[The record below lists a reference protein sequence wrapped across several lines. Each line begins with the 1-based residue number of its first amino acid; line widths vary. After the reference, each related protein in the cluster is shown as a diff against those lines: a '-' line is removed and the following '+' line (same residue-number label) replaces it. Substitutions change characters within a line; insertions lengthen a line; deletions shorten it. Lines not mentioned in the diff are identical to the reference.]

1 MSDISKINLSQETL
15 KKLIEL
21 NTDQLALKFSD
32 QQRMQQQHEFF
43 ESSLMK
49 MLEQYKKDELANGES
64 ETIVI
69 HKEKDEEIKQNESN
83 FEYYFVKDE
92 QLFASIRD
100 ELKSWQIETTFQK
113 IFFNTFLIK
122 KGSIGKYPFYAFVA
136 AYLKSELPSQQKQKL
151 MHLALRIVIH
161 LSTIKQSRSKVER
174 MLAHFRLLFLSEKAV
189 YENFRSLLDLEILHR
204 SDFYSLNDIWNLI
217 TAYFLKNAKHTTE
230 SDFSQQSTDPT
241 PVKTDADTQFLSLWR
256 STLNNIQ
263 RKRIVVKT
271 KKEQKSVIDIEK
283 PLDGLKKPV
292 KLLAEVTDG
301 ADIEPVDIACVE
313 LDSQRGLAKF
323 LAGEEKKISSKIIN
337 QILQDQSWVERAS
350 LCNDH
355 FFDQDSGQALF
366 ISLLKAFKETQ
377 AKDDKGLLAT
387 ALLSFLTGENATNFL
402 LKGEKLHPNLE
413 IDRVGN
419 YLVVRWKIE
428 LQITESK
435 RMFQNNNLREL
446 QVRIPSPL
454 VQALRDSALKN
465 TSQNRT
471 NIELKIRQVAKE
483 QGLRIGPIS
492 LMRIQRHLKCMLEQ
506 EWSNQYTANFLAR
519 TPSNQATG
527 SYYGQVSKRTA
538 ENDYL
543 HYVQYL
549 SSGRD
554 NQDLENELLDL
565 PQQKLQLSDESQ
577 DVSDPIV
584 GSSFIPDRKTVSILL
599 ADLFK
604 KINQPVN
611 IIQQFNAYAEWIWH
625 TSLIFLAGRPVIGV
639 PTQLSKMSLDHNLL
653 IVSDKQQRV
662 NQDNSRILYI
672 HPFLK
677 RALTNYLFY
686 LENFFKK
693 YMVFNPKLYEIWQKI
708 QTSDYGI
715 THLIMTDQMK
725 REAPESQG
733 YLALQQFNFSL
744 IAGMQASQCRQMSR
758 ADVQIKDQESG
769 KKWVDNWHRH
779 FCYSYLINY
788 QNEAGQYLSKT
799 TVNQI
804 MGHEDFND
812 EFLNPKTSSAALV
825 DVTVIKKALDQLV
838 LELGLEQVA

>member
-1 MSDISKINLSQETL
+1 MSDISKINLSKETL

-21 NTDQLALKFSD
+21 SIDQLALEFSD
-32 QQRMQQQHEFF
+32 RQRMQNQHDFF

-49 MLEQYKKDELANGES
+49 MLEQYKNDELANSES
-64 ETIVI
+64 EAIVI
-69 HKEKDEEIKQNESN
+69 HKDKDKDKDEDEDEDEDEEIKQNESN
-83 FEYYFVKDE
+83 FEYYFLKDE

-100 ELKSWQIETTFQK
+100 ELKSWQIEITFQK
-113 IFFNTFLIK
+113 TFCNTFLIK
-122 KGSIGKYPFYAFVA
+122 KGSIGKYPFYAFLA
-136 AYLKSELPSQQKQKL
+136 AYLKSELPCQQKQKL

-161 LSTIKQSRSKVER
+161 LSTINQSRSKIER
-174 MLAHFRLLFLSEKAV
+174 MLAHFRLLFLSKKAV
-189 YENFRSLLDLEILHR
+189 YKNFRSLLDLERLYR

-217 TAYFLKNAKHTTE
+217 TAYFLKDAEHTTD
-230 SDFSQQSTDPT
+230 SDFSQQLTDQT
-241 PVKTDADTQFLSLWR
+241 SVKTDADTQFFSLWR

-263 RKRIVVKT
+263 RKRIIVKT

-313 LDSQRGLAKF
+313 LDSQSGLAKF
-323 LAGEEKKISSKIIN
+323 LAGEEKEFSSKVIN
-337 QILQDQSWVERAS
+337 QIIQDQSWVERAS

-366 ISLLKAFKETQ
+366 IGLLNAFKETQ

-413 IDRVGN
+413 FNRVGH
-419 YLVVRWKIE
+419 YQIVRWKIE
-428 LQITESK
+428 LQITKSK

-465 TSQNRT
+465 TAQNRT

-492 LMRIQRHLKCMLEQ
+492 LMRIQRHLKFMLEQ
-506 EWSNQYTANFLAR
+506 EWSNQYTANLLAR

-543 HYVQYL
+543 YYVQYL

-554 NQDLENELLDL
+554 NQDLENELLAL
-565 PQQKLQLSDESQ
+565 PDQNLQFSDESQ
-577 DVSDPIV
+577 DASDLIV
-584 GSSFIPDRKTVSILL
+584 GSSFIPNKKAVSILL
-599 ADLFK
+599 AGLLK

-639 PTQLSKMSLDHNLL
+639 PTKLSKMSLDHNLL

-677 RALTNYLFY
+677 QALTNYLSY

-715 THLIMTDQMK
+715 IHLITTDQMQQK
-725 REAPESQG
+725 APDSQG
-733 YLALQQFNFSL
+733 YLALQKFNFSL
-744 IAGMQASQCRQMSR
+744 VERMQASQCQQMSR

-769 KKWVDNWHRH
+769 KKWADNWHRH

-788 QNEAGQYLSKT
+788 QNEAGQVQS
-799 TVNQI
+799 V
-804 MGHEDFND
+804 
-812 EFLNPKTSSAALV
+812 
-825 DVTVIKKALDQLV
+825 
-838 LELGLEQVA
+838 